1 MCCSFFFQAEDGIRD
16 IGVTGVQTCALPIS
30 GRRPAAAGRISTA
43 AVRRDRLRDGWEG
56 RRGRWPGG
64 PPLRPLLSGGGGG
77 RRGPP
82 PRGFNPPAA
91 GPPQSPGRGRP
102 TPRPPP
108 PPPRPPPPRDR
119 TAHLLTPGP
128 PKTRTPSFS

>member
-64 PPLRPLLSGGGGG
+64 PPLRPLPSGGGGG

-82 PRGFNPPAA
+82 PRGYTPPA
-91 GPPQSPGRGRP
+91 GPAAETPGLRGHTRA
-102 TPRPPP
+102 RPPP
-108 PPPRPPPPRDR
+108 PPPPRD
-119 TAHLLTPGP
+119 
-128 PKTRTPSFS
+128 PSSGLVGQ